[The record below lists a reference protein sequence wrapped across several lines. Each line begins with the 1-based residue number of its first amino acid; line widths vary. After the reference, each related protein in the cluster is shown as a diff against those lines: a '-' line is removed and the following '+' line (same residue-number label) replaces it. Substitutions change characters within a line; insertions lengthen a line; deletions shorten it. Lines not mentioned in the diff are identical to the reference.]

1 VTASPPLRSPVEP
14 PPRHAARSRFGAW
27 LRGPGGRFAV
37 PALAIVAVLVV
48 TGTAGTYLPQ
58 SVAPRALPSS
68 ASPTPSPTDSDVPD
82 PVVTVPTTAAPTV
95 GAQPSTQIV
104 AAAPARPQ
112 EALAGW
118 AQRVAAVTAIPDTA
132 LRAYGYATLRLAA
145 DKPGCHLAW
154 TTLAAIGKVESNHG
168 RADGATLQPDGS
180 ALPPILGA
188 ALNGQNGL
196 KSIPDTDH
204 GRYDGD
210 QVWDHAVGPMQFIP
224 NTWAQYQADA
234 DNDGA
239 DDPND
244 INDAALAAANYL
256 CAGGRDLATSGGWWG
271 AVLSYNAIQQYAQSV
286 FDAADD
292 YGRRAR
298 SIA

>member
-1 VTASPPLRSPVEP
+1 MTASPPLRPPVERP
-14 PPRHAARSRFGAW
+14 AHHAAGPSRFGRW
-27 LRGPGGRFAV
+27 LRGPSGRFVA
-37 PALAIVAVLVV
+37 PALAIVALLAV

-58 SVAPRALPSS
+58 SVAPLALPSS
-68 ASPTPSPTDSDVPD
+68 ASPSPTDSPTPD
-82 PVVTVPTTAAPTV
+82 QQDALPTTAAPTA
-95 GAQPSTQIV
+95 GTEPSTVAV

-112 EALAGW
+112 DALAGW
-118 AQRVAAVTAIPDTA
+118 AQKVATATGVPDTA
-132 LRAYGYATLRLAA
+132 LRAYGYATLRLAN

-154 TTLAAIGKVESNHG
+154 TTLAAIGKVESDHG
-168 RADGATLQPDGS
+168 RANGATLQPDGS
-180 ALPPILGA
+180 ALPPIIGST
-188 ALNGQNGL
+188 LNGANGL

-210 QVWDHAVGPMQFIP
+210 PVWDHAVGPMQFIP
-224 NTWAQYQADA
+224 GTWTQYQVDG

-239 DDPND
+239 ADPND

-256 CAGGRDLATSGGWWG
+256 CAGGRDLATSGGWWN

-286 FDAADD
+286 FDAANA
-292 YGRRAR
+292 YGVKAR

>member
-1 VTASPPLRSPVEP
+1 VTASPPLRPPVERP
-14 PPRHAARSRFGAW
+14 PHHAEPSRFGRW
-27 LRGPGGRFAV
+27 LRGPSGRFVV
-37 PALAIVAVLVV
+37 PALAIVALLAVA
-48 TGTAGTYLPQ
+48 GTAGTYLPQ

-68 ASPTPSPTDSDVPD
+68 APPSPSDSPTPD
-82 PVVTVPTTAAPTV
+82 PAENLPTTTAPTV
-95 GAQPSTQIV
+95 GTQPSTEVV
-104 AAAPARPQ
+104 AAAPTHPQ
-112 EALAGW
+112 DALAGW
-118 AQRVAAVTAIPDTA
+118 AQKVAAPTGVPDTA
-132 LRAYGYATLRLAA
+132 LRAYGYATLRLAS

-168 RADGATLQPDGS
+168 RANGATLQPDGS
-180 ALPPILGA
+180 ALPPIVGSP
-188 ALNGQNGL
+188 LNGQGGL

-210 QVWDHAVGPMQFIP
+210 PVWDHAVGPMQFIP
-224 NTWAQYQADA
+224 STWGQYQVDG

-239 DDPND
+239 SDPND
-244 INDAALAAANYL
+244 INDAALAAADYL
-256 CAGGRDLATSGGWWG
+256 CSGGRDLATSGGWWG

-286 FDAADD
+286 FDAANE